1 VYQASGKR
9 EKGREVKKGDMAKRR
24 EAQLREQITTLE
36 QRVSHLEQVIK
47 VSQMLNTTLNLDPL
61 LKIITEAVQELTQ
74 TEGCSILLL
83 DRETGALRFQVAT
96 GRTGDQLKG
105 LPVPLESSIAG
116 YVLRENKPVL
126 IHDVQE
132 DARFFKEVD
141 ETFGFETR
149 SLAGVPLQVKGQVI
163 GVLEAVNKKGD
174 QVMSWADVDVLAVL
188 ADQAAVAIENAH
200 LYDDIRRIKEFNED
214 LVQSMAEGIVVTD
227 ADRRITFVNPAAA
240 TLLGYTVEELVGRRW
255 TSITPPDQRPIASAA
270 NGRRVHGQTDRY
282 ELELMRKDS
291 QRVPVLV
298 SGSPRFDA
306 DTGHFAGTMAVF
318 TDITQLVAH
327 QRVEQEL
334 ALAGQMQASFLP
346 EELPDIP
353 GWQLVAT
360 LEPARQTSG
369 DFYDLIPL
377 PEGRWGV
384 LIADVADKGTGAALY
399 MAVCRTLIRSF
410 AAEYDV
416 QPERAFNAAN
426 RRILTETH
434 ADLFVTAFYGVLD
447 PANGTLTYCN
457 AGHNPPFL
465 FSAPE
470 GDIVRALGRTGLP
483 LGAFKNMDW
492 ERRTVEFA
500 PGDVL
505 MLYTDGITDAENAL
519 GTFFGQ
525 EKLLEVVQANLARSA
540 QGIQQALMTAVHAFV
555 GSAPQFDDIALM
567 VLIRDS

>member
-1 VYQASGKR
+1 
-9 EKGREVKKGDMAKRR
+9 MAKRR

-36 QRVSHLEQVIK
+36 QRISHLEQVIK
-47 VSQMLNTTLNLDPL
+47 ISQMLNTTLNLDPL

-83 DRETGALRFQVAT
+83 DRETGDLRFQVAT

-116 YVLRENKPVL
+116 YILRENKPVL
-126 IHDVQE
+126 IHDVQD

-141 ETFGFETR
+141 EASGFETR

-174 QVMSWADVDVLAVL
+174 QVMSWADVDVLTVL

-200 LYDDIRRIKEFNED
+200 LYDDIRRMKEFNEG

-240 TLLGYTVEELVGRRW
+240 TLLGYKAEELVGRRW
-255 TSITPPDQRPIASAA
+255 TTITPPDQRPIAAAA
-270 NGRRVHGQTDRY
+270 NGRRAHGQSDRY
-282 ELELMRKDS
+282 KLELMRKDS

-306 DTGHFAGTMAVF
+306 DTGRFAGTMAVF
-318 TDITQLVAH
+318 TDITSLVAH

-334 ALAGQMQASFLP
+334 TLAGQMQASFLP
-346 EELPDIP
+346 EDLPDIP
-353 GWQLVAT
+353 GWQLAAT

-377 PEGRWGV
+377 PDGRWGV

-399 MAVCRTLIRSF
+399 MAVCRTLIRSY
-410 AAEYDV
+410 ATEYDA
-416 QPERAFNAAN
+416 QPERAFSAAN

-447 PANGTLTYCN
+447 PANGTFTYCN

-465 FSAPE
+465 LSAPE

-492 ERRTVEFA
+492 ERRTVELA

-505 MLYTDGITDAENAL
+505 VLYTDGITDAEDAL

-525 EKLLEVVQANLARSA
+525 EKLLEIVQANLARSA
-540 QGIQQALMTAVHAFV
+540 QGIQQALMTAVHRFA
-555 GSAPQFDDIALM
+555 GNAPQFDDIALM
-567 VLIRDS
+567 VLIRDLPREQTS